1 VWEEAVYLAYYLH
14 WSLGEI
20 LDLPHQI
27 RAQVIEQVGTI
38 NVRVSGGMAPVAV
51 AAPVEMPFP
60 AGIPFG
66 GIPLAM
72 GRDRETE

>member
-1 VWEEAVYLAYYLH
+1 MYLAYYLH

-27 RAQVIEQVGTI
+27 RAHVIEQVGTI
-38 NVRVSGGMAPVAV
+38 NVRVNGGTPR
-51 AAPVEMPFP
+51 ERLGSPFP

-66 GIPLAM
+66 GVPLTM